1 MAISDILNA
10 VVSLRKDE
18 VVKHVTGEIEA
29 GTKVDDIL
37 DKGLI
42 GAMDVVGERFTSG
55 ELFVPEML
63 MSAKAM
69 QAGLEILKPHLADD
83 TAEQKGTV
91 LIGTVK
97 GDLHDIGKNLVTM
110 MMEGAGFN
118 VIDLGV
124 DVDTEKFVSQVRA
137 QNADVV
143 CLSALLTTT
152 MPAMAQTVEAIKEAG
167 LNVKTLVGGA
177 PVTQAYAEQIGADGF
192 SDNAPAAVDLI
203 RKLIAA

>member
-1 MAISDILNA
+1 MSLTDIINA
-10 VVSLRKDE
+10 VVSLKKDE
-18 VVKHVTGEIEA
+18 VVEHVIAEIEA
-29 GTKVDDIL
+29 GTPVDDIL

-42 GAMDVVGERFTSG
+42 ESMDVVGAKFSSG

-63 MSAKAM
+63 MAAKAM
-69 QAGLEILKPHLADD
+69 QAGLEVLKPHLSGDV
-83 TAEQKGTV
+83 TAEKGTV

-97 GDLHDIGKNLVTM
+97 GDLHDIGKNLVSM
-110 MMEGAGFN
+110 MVEGAGFN

-124 DVDTEKFVSQVRA
+124 DVDAEKFVTEAQV

-152 MPAMAQTVEAIKEAG
+152 MPVMAKTVEAIKEAG
-167 LNVKTLVGGA
+167 LKVKTIIGGA

-192 SDNAPAAVDLI
+192 SDNAPGAVELI
-203 RKLIAA
+203 RKLTAA

>member
-1 MAISDILNA
+1 MSLTDIINA
-10 VVSLRKDE
+10 VLSLKKDE
-18 VVKHVTGEIEA
+18 VVEHVIAEIEA
-29 GTKVDDIL
+29 GTPVDDIL

-42 GAMDVVGERFTSG
+42 ESMDVVGAKFSSG

-63 MSAKAM
+63 MAAKAM
-69 QAGLEILKPHLADD
+69 QAGLEVLKPHLSGDV
-83 TAEQKGTV
+83 TAEKGTV

-97 GDLHDIGKNLVTM
+97 GDLHDIGKNLVSM
-110 MMEGAGFN
+110 MVEGAGFN

-124 DVDTEKFVSQVRA
+124 DVDAEKFVTEAQI

-152 MPAMAQTVEAIKEAG
+152 MPVMAKTVEAIKEAG
-167 LNVKTLVGGA
+167 LKVKTIIGGA

-192 SDNAPAAVDLI
+192 SDNAPGAVELI

>member
-1 MAISDILNA
+1 MSLTDIINA
-10 VVSLRKDE
+10 VVSLKKDE
-18 VVKHVTGEIEA
+18 VVEHVIAEIEA
-29 GTKVDDIL
+29 GTPVDDIL

-42 GAMDVVGERFTSG
+42 ESMDVVGAKFSSG

-63 MSAKAM
+63 MAAKAM
-69 QAGLEILKPHLADD
+69 QAGLEVLKPHLSGDV
-83 TAEQKGTV
+83 TAEKGTV

-97 GDLHDIGKNLVTM
+97 GDLHDIGKNLVSIM
-110 MMEGAGFN
+110 VEGAGFN

-124 DVDTEKFVSQVRA
+124 DVDAEKFVTEAQT

-152 MPAMAQTVEAIKEAG
+152 MPVMAKTVEAIKEAG
-167 LNVKTLVGGA
+167 LKVKTIIGGA
-177 PVTQAYAEQIGADGF
+177 PVTQAYAKQIGADGF
-192 SDNAPAAVDLI
+192 SDNAPGAVELI

>member
-1 MAISDILNA
+1 MSLTDIINA
-10 VVSLRKDE
+10 VVSLKKDE
-18 VVKHVTGEIEA
+18 VVEHVIAEIEA
-29 GTKVDDIL
+29 GTPVDDIL

-42 GAMDVVGERFTSG
+42 ESMDVVGAKFSSG

-63 MSAKAM
+63 MAAKAM
-69 QAGLEILKPHLADD
+69 QAGLEVLKPHLSGDV
-83 TAEQKGTV
+83 TAEKGTV

-97 GDLHDIGKNLVTM
+97 GDLHDIGKNLVSM
-110 MMEGAGFN
+110 MVEGAGFN

-124 DVDTEKFVSQVRA
+124 DVDAEKFVTEAQI

-152 MPAMAQTVEAIKEAG
+152 MPVMAKTVEAIKEAG
-167 LNVKTLVGGA
+167 LKVKTIIGGA

-192 SDNAPAAVDLI
+192 SDNAPGAVELI
-203 RKLIAA
+203 RKLTAA